1 MLILTDA
8 TVPDSLKRRVWIHSR
23 VHTSEA
29 PAAWY
34 LEAMIDELLSDAP
47 LSREILRRTV
57 STWFPRPILTVFGA
71 VIPVPRR
78 KVSILK
84 STGIGPT
91 P

>member
-34 LEAMIDELLSDAP
+34 LEAMIDELLPMRSFAGDFAP
-47 LSREILRRTV
+47 HGFYV
-57 STWFPRPILTVFGA
+57 
-71 VIPVPRR
+71 VPRQ
-78 KVSILK
+78 S
-84 STGIGPT
+84 
-91 P
+91 